1 MTDWKLMAKSLYTL
15 SKLEQGRVKPVRPDP
30 RQIGDFATLDETVAR
45 SLRVPA
51 KIGAPVPASS
61 SPSSVAASMPLQMQN
76 EALLKKLL
84 QYRNQ
89 IPVSPRIIRPKGEA

>member
-1 MTDWKLMAKSLYTL
+1 MAKSLYTL
-15 SKLEQGRVKPVRPDP
+15 SKLEQGRVKPLRPDP
-30 RQIGDFATLDETVAR
+30 RQIGDFATLDEVVAR

-51 KIGAPVPASS
+51 KIGAPAP
-61 SPSSVAASMPLQMQN
+61 SPVQGSGMPLQMQN

-84 QYRNQ
+84 QYRSQ